1 MWVTILLAYGI
12 LFALVLIVMAVSD
25 RNRPTWKGAI
35 ISFVIGLLPFYL
47 SLCLLGVMGEKKQKD
62 SN

>member
-1 MWVTILLAYGI
+1 MWETILLAYGI
-12 LFALVLIVMAVSD
+12 LFALVLIVTAVSD

-47 SLCLLGVMGEKKQKD
+47 LLCLLGVMGKKK
-62 SN
+62 

>member
-12 LFALVLIVMAVSD
+12 LFALLLVVTMISD

-47 SLCLLGVMGEKKQKD
+47 LFCLLGVMGEKKQ
-62 SN
+62 

>member
-1 MWVTILLAYGI
+1 MWETILLAYGI
-12 LFALVLIVMAVSD
+12 LFALVLIVTAVSD

-47 SLCLLGVMGEKKQKD
+47 LLCLVGVMGKKKQ
-62 SN
+62 

>member
-1 MWVTILLAYGI
+1 MWETILLAYGI
-12 LFALVLIVMAVSD
+12 LFALVLIVTAVSD

-47 SLCLLGVMGEKKQKD
+47 LLCLLGVMGKKKQ
-62 SN
+62 

>member
-47 SLCLLGVMGEKKQKD
+47 FLCLLGVMGEKRQ
-62 SN
+62 

>member
-1 MWVTILLAYGI
+1 MWETILLAYGL
-12 LFALVLIVMAVSD
+12 LFALVLIVTAVSD

-47 SLCLLGVMGEKKQKD
+47 LLCLLGVMGKKKQ
-62 SN
+62 

>member
-1 MWVTILLAYGI
+1 MWETILLAYGI
-12 LFALVLIVMAVSD
+12 LFALVLIATAVSK

-47 SLCLLGVMGEKKQKD
+47 LFCLLGVMGEK
-62 SN
+62 STNI

>member
-25 RNRPTWKGAI
+25 RNRPTWKGVV
-35 ISFVIGLLPFYL
+35 ISFVIGALPIYLL
-47 SLCLLGVMGEKKQKD
+47 LCLMGVMGEKRQ
-62 SN
+62 

>member
-1 MWVTILLAYGI
+1 MWETVLLAYGI
-12 LFALVLIVMAVSD
+12 LFALVLIVTAVSD

-47 SLCLLGVMGEKKQKD
+47 LLCLLGVMGKKKQ
-62 SN
+62 